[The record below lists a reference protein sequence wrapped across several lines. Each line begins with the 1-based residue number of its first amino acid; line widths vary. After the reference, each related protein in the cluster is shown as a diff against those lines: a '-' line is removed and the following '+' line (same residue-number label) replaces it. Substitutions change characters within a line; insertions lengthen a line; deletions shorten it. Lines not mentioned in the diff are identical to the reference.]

1 MKLIIFQ
8 KLTHNHIYFFYYL
21 IFSVIQAILELY
33 ISKEYAKISKDNGG
47 HFYYILVL
55 IFIFLSDFLSL
66 IPFFIKKC
74 LTNNKAK
81 TIIDENKNDLRN
93 NNDYIYNNAYKE
105 EIIKKS
111 KNLKI
116 LTFMVGF
123 TDSLSKIIYFLC
135 FYYYT
140 VENLD
145 FFSLFSS
152 EVVIRIVLQYILSV
166 IILKTYF
173 YKHHYLSIIINVIS
187 LISLS
192 IFDIKYGNYSLLQ
205 SLFYIIYI
213 VCLAFENTY
222 GKKAMIYGFLSPFNL
237 LITRGVYKIILL
249 IIFLVIF
256 IPIQISIDNNFFDD
270 INVFSGIIILFTFL
284 YFISYFLKDLF
295 NFILID
301 RFSPNHLAL
310 SLLLENIGY
319 LISFIINYSI
329 NEEKHYELWIIV
341 IRIFIHIILFIA
353 ALIHNEIF
361 IITKWGLGES
371 TKLFMDEK
379 VKEEMLLSNPDIDKN
394 VLKRYDSMIDSEQ
407 SIINDEK
414 KIRMIIVLN

>member
-1 MKLIIFQ
+1 M
-8 KLTHNHIYFFYYL
+8 
-21 IFSVIQAILELY
+21 
-33 ISKEYAKISKDNGG
+33 
-47 HFYYILVL
+47 
-55 IFIFLSDFLSL
+55 
-66 IPFFIKKC
+66 
-74 LTNNKAK
+74 
-81 TIIDENKNDLRN
+81 
-93 NNDYIYNNAYKE
+93 
-105 EIIKKS
+105 
-111 KNLKI
+111 KI
-116 LTFMVGF
+116 LTFIVGF

-140 VENLD
+140 VENVD

-187 LISLS
+187 LIILS
-192 IFDIKYGNYSLLQ
+192 ILDILYEDYNFLKSL
-205 SLFYIIYI
+205 IYI
-213 VCLAFENTY
+213 TSFVCLALENTY

-237 LITRGVYKIILL
+237 LIYRGIYKIIFL

-256 IPIQISIDNNFFDD
+256 IPIQMSIDKNFFDD
-270 INVFSGIIILFTFL
+270 INAFSGIIILLTFL
-284 YFISYFLKDLF
+284 YFISFFLKDLF

-301 RFSPNHLAL
+301 RFSPNHLTL

-329 NEEKHYELWIIV
+329 NEEEGYKLLIIF

-361 IITKWGLGES
+361 IITKCGLGER

-379 VKEEMLLSNPDIDKN
+379 EKEEMLLSNPDIDKN
-394 VLKRYDSMIDSEQ
+394 VLKRYDSMVDNEQ
-407 SIINDEK
+407 RNNDETNKNDNYIELNDVLK
-414 KIRMIIVLN
+414 KESNNIS